1 MEKKILLGSHGRF
14 AEELIKSAE
23 MIVGEL
29 KNVRSFS
36 LLPGM
41 SLEEYMKEVDQE
53 LQREPERTL
62 CLVDLFGGTP
72 SNTFCALSGL
82 NLGMLLEV
90 YMNKDLMTVDEL
102 AELAVK
108 IAQESSKNAT
118 EILKEG

>member
-1 MEKKILLGSHGRF
+1 M
-14 AEELIKSAE
+14 
-23 MIVGEL
+23 
-29 KNVRSFS
+29 
-36 LLPGM
+36 
-41 SLEEYMKEVDQE
+41 
-53 LQREPERTL
+53 
-62 CLVDLFGGTP
+62 DLFGGTP
-72 SNTFCALSGL
+72 SNTFCALSRKYDNVVVTGL